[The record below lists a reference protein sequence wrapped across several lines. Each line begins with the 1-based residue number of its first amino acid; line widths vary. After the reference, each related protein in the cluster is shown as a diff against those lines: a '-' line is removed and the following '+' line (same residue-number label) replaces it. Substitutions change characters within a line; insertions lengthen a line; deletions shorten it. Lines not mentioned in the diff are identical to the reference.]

1 MQLELDVGKTRT
13 STKVY
18 MVKVMEIKWENN
30 DTKNF
35 TWKPF

>member
-1 MQLELDVGKTRT
+1 
-13 STKVY
+13 

-35 TWKPF
+35 TWKTVLTKGKKTPGQEEQLILL